1 MHCPLRPSF
10 WSRVYGLQGDFAGE
24 TCGPDLL
31 FFLSW
36 DRRCFESGMSQ
47 PLGHGVQPS
56 LVTQDLWSV
65 YFVAFNITGTL
76 ELTTRCWGLPDSPP
90 VAEPQTSAVCPQLP
104 CFRGPTP
111 TLCAP
116 PGLRHT
122 SGHQGSSS
130 SGSPPPGSSR
140 VPCVNAENPRP
151 AAPPGTARLARM
163 TGDGPFAH
171 GQQPSRVSRVSGVR
185 CSRYPVCG
193 LVWERGSQAGASRW
207 GRMGR
212 PPGEGP
218 GHPQPFT
225 LSPGPRRLDWRAGLS
240 VDTVRVMRARVQR
253 SERGLGAKWPQRP
266 PHLPGQASGCP
277 AQLPVTRPS
286 LAVFPLPSQGW
297 ARAVSPPRCV

>member
-1 MHCPLRPSF
+1 MTFDRKVTKWKAVVYHLKGQALQARDEQLHLSKNTIFWVPSVAKIKKNYRANLT
-10 WSRVYGLQGDFAGE
+10 SSINDSQHDQK
-24 TCGPDLL
+24 
-31 FFLSW
+31 
-36 DRRCFESGMSQ
+36 ES
-47 PLGHGVQPS
+47 
-56 LVTQDLWSV
+56 
-65 YFVAFNITGTL
+65 
-76 ELTTRCWGLPDSPP
+76 E
-90 VAEPQTSAVCPQLP
+90 
-104 CFRGPTP
+104 
-111 TLCAP
+111 
-116 PGLRHT
+116 
-122 SGHQGSSS
+122 SSNVRS
-130 SGSPPPGSSR
+130 SGSLPRGSSR

-151 AAPPGTARLARM
+151 AAPPGTARLARV

-171 GQQPSRVSRVSGVR
+171 GQRPSRVSRVSGVR

-225 LSPGPRRLDWRAGLS
+225 LSPGPRRLDWRAGLF
-240 VDTVRVMRARVQR
+240 VDMVRVMRARVQR
-253 SERGLGAKWPQRP
+253 SERGLGAEWPQRP
-266 PHLPGQASGCP
+266 PHLPGQAAGCP